1 MRFEELDRKDRD
13 FLEYIGGEL
22 MDLGEGFSRLAFTI
36 RPHHKQHLG
45 AVHGGAIA
53 TLADHCGWYAVISQ
67 LDRGFTS
74 VTIEM
79 KVNYLR
85 PAAGERLVA
94 EARVLNRTKR
104 TAFTTIEI
112 FVKKTMVAYATATY
126 AIVEE
131 TRLQERMIHAEQ
143 QRDRP
148 EF

>member
-22 MDLGEGFSRLAFTI
+22 MELGEGFSRLAFTI

-112 FVKKTMVAYATATY
+112 FVNQTMVAYATATY

-131 TRLQERMIHAEQ
+131 IRLQERMIHAKQ
-143 QRDRP
+143 
-148 EF
+148 

>member
-1 MRFEELDRKDRD
+1 MRFEELEREDRD

-22 MDLGEGFSRLAFTI
+22 MELGEGFSRLGFTI

-67 LDRGFTS
+67 LDRGYTS
-74 VTIEM
+74 VTIEL
-79 KVNYLR
+79 KINYLR

-94 EARVLNRTKR
+94 EAKVLTRTRR

-112 FVKKTMVAYATATY
+112 FIRKTMVAYATATY

-131 TRLQERMIHAEQ
+131 SRLQERMTHAKQ
-143 QRDRP
+143 
-148 EF
+148 

>member
-1 MRFEELDRKDRD
+1 MRFEELDREDRD

-22 MDLGEGFSRLAFTI
+22 MELGDGFSRLGFAI

-67 LDRGFTS
+67 LDRGYTS
-74 VTIEM
+74 VTIEL

-94 EARVLNRTKR
+94 EARVRNRTRR

-112 FVKKTMVAYATATY
+112 FIRKTMVAYATATY

-131 TRLQERMIHAEQ
+131 YRLEERMTHAKQ
-143 QRDRP
+143 
-148 EF
+148 